1 MAPKLQRSRAMAAR
15 VADLMRAD
23 FIALQR
29 DEGEYAADRLM
40 RLARVRHLPV
50 VEDGRLVGV
59 LSHRDL
65 REAVLARLELAVPPE
80 HQRSLLSQ
88 PVQPLVRTDVVAVEP
103 DCPLAR
109 AAELMLCYGIG
120 FLPVVERD
128 GSGDRLVGILTESDL
143 LRAAYGS
150 RFGIAPG

>member
-1 MAPKLQRSRAMAAR
+1 LAPKLQRTRWMAAR

-23 FIALQR
+23 FIVLRQ
-29 DEGEYAADRLM
+29 EEVEYAADRLM

-50 VEDGRLVGV
+50 VEGGRLVGV

-65 REAVLARLELAVPPE
+65 RDAVVARLELAVPSE
-80 HQRSLLSQ
+80 RQRMLLSQ
-88 PVQPLVRTDVVAVEP
+88 PVHGLMRTDVIAVEP

-120 FLPVVERD
+120 FLPVVERN

-150 RFGIAPG
+150 SSASAPG